1 MRYILGLILFLSV
14 AYGQINDKNFKEK
27 VNGGVTVAVFT
38 SEWQEQDLDEKILKG
53 VDGYQDAEILIV
65 KSEDAPKVVKKLRF
79 RNFPSI
85 ALFFDGSKK
94 ETWKAD
100 MDGEVDCSSKEIR
113 NAMIVSVIGF
123 IGASIYLTDY
133 FENHGLWFSL
143 MFFMILRALTLKFY
157 FNKILRKF

>member
-1 MRYILGLILFLSV
+1 MRYILGLVLFLSV

-100 MDGEVDCSSKEIR
+100 MDGEVDCSSKEIK
-113 NAMIVSVIGF
+113 NAIDDMLPEDVF
-123 IGASIYLTDY
+123 
-133 FENHGLWFSL
+133 
-143 MFFMILRALTLKFY
+143 
-157 FNKILRKF
+157 

>member
-14 AYGQINDKNFKEK
+14 TYGQVNDKNFKEK

-38 SEWQEQDLDEKILKG
+38 SEWQEQELDKKILKG
-53 VDGYQDAEILIV
+53 VGGYQDAEILYV

-113 NAMIVSVIGF
+113 NAIDDRLAEDVF
-123 IGASIYLTDY
+123 
-133 FENHGLWFSL
+133 
-143 MFFMILRALTLKFY
+143 
-157 FNKILRKF
+157 